1 MVEGEKEMPGS
12 EFIGQEEQE
21 IINEI
26 FTKNKGY
33 LYRYGGP
40 SHYVSDFEK
49 EFAKYFKV
57 KYAHAV
63 SSGTA
68 ALKLSLQAL
77 GVKPGDEVIT
87 QAHTFI
93 ATVEAICEVGATPVI
108 VDINKSLNMDPEAL
122 ADAITSK
129 TKVVIPVHMSG
140 VACDMKRIKK
150 VVEQSGTDIKILED
164 NAQCPGGTFKGQFT
178 GTIGDVGIFSFDFGK
193 TITTGEGGMVVSND
207 EKIYNIARG
216 LSDHGHAFNPN
227 VPRGRDECIGIGAN
241 YKMMEIQGALGIV
254 QLRRLDEVIAR
265 HRENKEFYIERLKD
279 EIDLRERPDP
289 AGDIGVSVSFFLETP
304 DDASKFVKKWIT
316 IGGQTFNLPDA
327 KKWHSACEWN
337 HIKMETTGLMRS
349 NELLNRCVAI
359 PIKAK
364 MDKERMVMDNLVILE
379 IMKEL
384 GEM

>member
-1 MVEGEKEMPGS
+1 MPGS
-12 EFIGQEEQE
+12 EFIGKEEQE

-93 ATVEAICEVGATPVI
+93 ATVEAIYEVGATPVI
-108 VDINKSLNMDPEAL
+108 VDIDKSLNMDVNEL
-122 ADAITSK
+122 MHAITSK

-150 VVEQSGTDIKILED
+150 VCEQSGTDIKILED
-164 NAQCPGGTFKGQFT
+164 NAQCPGATFKGQFT
-178 GTIGDVGIFSFDFGK
+178 GTIGDVGIFSFDYGK
-193 TITTGEGGMVVSND
+193 MLTTGEGGMVVTNN
-207 EKIYNIARG
+207 EKIYNIVRG
-216 LSDHGHAFNPN
+216 LSDHGHAFNQN

-254 QLRRLDEVIAR
+254 QLHRLKDVIAR
-265 HRENKEFYIERLKD
+265 HRENKAIFLKGLKD
-279 EIDLRERPDP
+279 VVELRERPDP
-289 AGDIGVSVSFFLETP
+289 SGDIGVSVSFFFENP
-304 DDASKFVKKWIT
+304 RQSHEFVNKWISA
-316 IGGQTFNLPDA
+316 GGQTFNLPDA
-327 KKWHSACEWN
+327 MAWHNAWYWS
-337 HIKMETTGLMRS
+337 HIPRKITHSLLYSS
-349 NELLNRCVAI
+349 NELLNRTIAI
-359 PIKAK
+359 PVRAK
-364 MDKERMVMDNLVILE
+364 MTKEEIETQIEVIKK
-379 IMKEL
+379 IV

>member
-1 MVEGEKEMPGS
+1 MEGGSKEMPGS
-12 EFIGQEEQE
+12 EFIGQEEVEE
-21 IINEI
+21 INKI
-26 FTKNKGY
+26 FTENKGI
-33 LYRYGGP
+33 LYRYGTKQ
-40 SHYVSDFEK
+40 SRVQAFEDDFK
-49 EFAKYFKV
+49 KHFKI

-93 ATVEAICEVGATPVI
+93 ATVEAICEVGATSVI
-108 VDINKSLNMDPEAL
+108 VDIDKSLNMDVNEL
-122 ADAITSK
+122 MHSITPK

-150 VVEQSGTDIKILED
+150 VCEQSGTDIKILED

-193 TITTGEGGMVVSND
+193 TITTGEGGMVVTND
-207 EKIYNIARG
+207 EKIYNIVRG
-216 LSDHGHAFNPN
+216 LSDHGHAFTPN
-227 VPRGRDECIGIGAN
+227 VPRGRDSCIGIGAN

-265 HRENKEFYIERLKD
+265 HRENKALFLKGLKD
-279 EIDLRERPDP
+279 VVELRQRPDP
-289 AGDIGVSVSFFLETP
+289 SGDIGASVSFFLKDEQQAKTFVEKWT
-304 DDASKFVKKWIT
+304 SK
-316 IGGQTFNLPDA
+316 GYGLFNLPDA
-327 KKWHSACEWN
+327 MAWHNAWYWS
-337 HIKMETTGLMRS
+337 HIPRKITHSLLYSS
-349 NELLNRCVAI
+349 NELLNRTVAI
-359 PIKAK
+359 PIRAK
-364 MDKERMVMDNLVILE
+364 MTKEEIEKQIEVIKG
-379 IMKEL
+379 II